1 MKFNTLKLI
10 TSTPLTQKKKLKALL
25 RFFWWGIYS
34 KIISKKKKYNFI
46 GDTNITIIKGI
57 STSELQYYC
66 GFSEFKDMGFLIHF
80 LRKEDTFVDVGANIG
95 SYTLLASSHIG
106 AETIAV
112 EPVPITFSYLQENI
126 NQNKIGNKVNAL
138 NIGLSNEIS
147 TLKFSALLDAVNHVI
162 SDEEA
167 MKMPFVEVPVDT
179 LDNISKGKHPICI
192 KIDVEG
198 FETNVINGASS
209 TLSNP
214 SLQAII
220 IELNGSANQ
229 YGFDESL
236 IHYKLLK
243 YGFKPYDY
251 NPLCRTFESLKSY
264 GNFNTI
270 YLRDIEFA
278 KNRVINAPKQI
289 VFGTTF

>member
-34 KIISKKKKYNFI
+34 KTISKKKKYKFI
-46 GDTNITIIKGI
+46 GDTDITIIKGI

-66 GFSEFKDMGFLIHF
+66 GFSEFKDMGFLVHF
-80 LRKEDTFVDVGANIG
+80 LRKEDTFIDIGANIG
-95 SYTLLASSHIG
+95 SYTLLASSHMG

-126 NQNKIGNKVNAL
+126 RINNIEGKVNPL
-138 NIGLSNEIS
+138 NIGLSNQKS
-147 TLKFSALLDAVNHVI
+147 TLKFSSLLDAVNHVI
-162 SDEEA
+162 SNEEA
-167 MKMPFVEVPVDT
+167 ITMPFVEVPVDT
-179 LDNISKGKHPICI
+179 LDNISKDKHPICI

-236 IHYKLLK
+236 IHDKLLG
-243 YGFKPYDY
+243 YGYKPYDY
-251 NPLCRTFESLKSY
+251 NPLNRTFLAMNSY
-264 GNFNTI
+264 GKFNTI

-278 KNRVINAPKQI
+278 KNRVGSAPKQK
-289 VFGTTF
+289 VFGITF